1 MSENTIQIF
10 GIQVNIDPVAF
21 TIPVINWKVY
31 WYGIIIALGFI
42 LAIIY
47 CFKRAGKFGVD
58 SDKLLN
64 CVLVTAPLAIIC
76 ARLYYVVFNPDT
88 SFAQFFNIHQGGLA
102 IYGGVIGAVVIGIIC
117 CKIWKANIL
126 STLDLASLGFLI
138 GQGIGR
144 WGNFVN
150 QEAYGAATN
159 SDWFGM
165 TGGKIALKMGDG
177 VLVHPCFL
185 YESVWCLLGF
195 LLLHFIS
202 KKRKFDGELGCFYL
216 IWYGFGR
223 MIIEG
228 FRTDSLPLG
237 SFRVS
242 QILSAL
248 MVIAG
253 LILLIIGLKKVNDRK
268 KDSEYSPVFSD
279 NSENEVTVEPVENI
293 QTDDLIDNNEEDNEN
308 GTDN

>member
-21 TIPVINWKVY
+21 TIPAINWKVY

-88 SFAQFFNIHQGGLA
+88 SFTQFFNIHQGGLA
-102 IYGGVIGAVVIGIIC
+102 IYGGVIGAIVVGIIC
-117 CKIWKANIL
+117 CKMWKVNIL

-165 TGGKIALKMGDG
+165 TGGKIALEMGDG

-202 KKRKFDGELGCFYL
+202 KKRKFDGELGCIYL

-228 FRTDSLPLG
+228 FRTDSLYLG

-253 LILLIIGLKKVNDRK
+253 VILLIIGLKKVNDRK
-268 KDSEYSPVFSD
+268 KDAEYSPVFSD